1 MKLKKVLVL
10 LLALTMTLSLL
21 AGCSKEPISGGD
33 PQNSGS
39 QSEPEVPKSYAP
51 GVWDGDVYTSEFL
64 QMKYTLPEGWTAS
77 TPEELIAQAESDGN
91 PPTDKQRE
99 GDFSDAEAIYE
110 LSVTSDDGSALMSV
124 MVMNLSLNPINKLI
138 NEKDMFE
145 GMVDGLTEQF
155 GEVDIVPGDVFDQVI
170 GGKDFRVLPISFADG
185 VMTQWNAICFDGDY
199 LYMVTLVV
207 IGDAMEPASVLTGF
221 EALA

>member
-21 AGCSKEPISGGD
+21 AGCNKEPISGGD
-33 PQNSGS
+33 PQNGGS
-39 QSEPEVPKSYAP
+39 QSEPEAPKSYAP

-64 QMKYTLPEGWTAS
+64 QMKYTLPEGWTAK

-99 GDFSDAEAIYE
+99 GDYSDAEAIYE
-110 LSVTSDDGSALMSV
+110 MSVFSDDGNALMSV
-124 MVMNLSLNPINKLI
+124 MVMNLSFNPINRLI
-138 NEKDMFE
+138 TEKDMFE
-145 GMVDGLTEQF
+145 GMMDGLLEQF
-155 GEVDIVPGDVFDQVI
+155 GEENVASGDVFDQTV
-170 GGKDFRVLPISFADG
+170 GGKDFRVLPVSFADG
-185 VMTQWNAICFDGDY
+185 VMTQWNAICFEGDY

-207 IGDAMEPASVLTGF
+207 IGDAMEPASVLAGF